1 MSQGSSPLPGSGYHQ
16 GVTPGWYPDPSGDW
30 ELRWWDGILWSAD
43 VATGS
48 FRGEEPIGSVAMPA
62 VEQLLWEGDGHRLTT
77 DRVWVH
83 EPGSGRPPEELPL
96 WTIAHVEATTS
107 RVTMSVAYPGYG
119 GRVTYVIR
127 STAAPLLGALVHAW
141 ANRNRRAAV
150 RL

>member
-1 MSQGSSPLPGSGYHQ
+1 MPPLTMRGMTTP
-16 GVTPGWYPDPSGDW
+16 TPPGWYPDPAQVA
-30 ELRWWDGILWSAD
+30 ELRWWDGVLWSAD

-48 FRGEEPIGSVAMPA
+48 FRAQDPIGSVVVPA
-62 VEQLLWEGDGHRLTT
+62 VEEALWEGDGHRLTT
-77 DRVWVH
+77 HRLWVH

-96 WTIAHVEATTS
+96 WTIAHVEVTAS

-127 STAAPLLGALVHAW
+127 STAAPLVGALVHAW
-141 ANRNRRAAV
+141 ANRNRRAAL